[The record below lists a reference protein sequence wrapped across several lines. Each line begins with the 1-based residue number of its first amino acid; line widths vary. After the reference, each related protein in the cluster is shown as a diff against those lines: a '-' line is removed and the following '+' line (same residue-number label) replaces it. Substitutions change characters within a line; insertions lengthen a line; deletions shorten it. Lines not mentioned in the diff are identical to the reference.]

1 MECGISIAFL
11 CKNFVTLCFQDMPFP
26 YVERK
31 SDCASHHFLAPNFL
45 AAAQI
50 HYRDHTPVLYCSDT
64 ITMAGKPQC
73 LEVAMASQLNVF
85 LSYPKAKIE
94 ELKTR
99 IEGLASTLQDQDAQE
114 MGDYQEATEQ
124 NLEIKMSNT

>member
-1 MECGISIAFL
+1 MCLQG
-11 CKNFVTLCFQDMPFP
+11 MPFP

-31 SDCASHHFLAPNFL
+31 SDCASHHFLDPNFL

-50 HYRDHTPVLYCSDT
+50 HYRDHAPLLYCSDT
-64 ITMAGKPQC
+64 ITMAGKAQC

-85 LSYPKAKIE
+85 LSYSKAKIE
-94 ELKTR
+94 ELKRR
-99 IEGLASTLQDQDAQE
+99 IEGLASNLQDKDSQE
-114 MGDYQEATEQ
+114 IGNYQEAIKQ